1 MKVVNLRNESADIYC
16 GRKSSYRAKY
26 GADCSALGNPF
37 PTRGRSTR
45 KECVEEYK
53 QLVQENK
60 EWFAEKLRV
69 LVEYEKQ
76 LGREL
81 TLGCFCAPK
90 ICHCDVLIHFVKH
103 QLRFV
108 PRPMAPKPVST
119 HPKTYDEEIYD
130 ALIDALRH
138 QEDERGN
145 VQQYGSKSDAVI
157 LVHTQM
163 LDQHEGDM
171 TVKEQR
177 DLLGLIWATV
187 ANIETE
193 DYR

>member
-1 MKVVNLRNESADIYC
+1 MRVVNLRNESADVYC

-26 GADCSALGNPF
+26 GADCSDLGNPF
-37 PTRGRSTR
+37 PVRGRTTR
-45 KECVEEYK
+45 KETIQAYE

-60 EWFAEKLRV
+60 SWFAEKIRIL
-69 LVEYEKQ
+69 LEYEQQ

-90 ICHCDVLIHFVKH
+90 PCHCDVLIHFAKYK
-103 QLRFV
+103 LRFV

-138 QEDERGN
+138 QEDERGSIK
-145 VQQYGSKSDAVI
+145 QYGSKSDAVI
-157 LVHTQM
+157 SVNTQM

-171 TVKEQR
+171 TVKEQKN
-177 DLLGLIWATV
+177 LLGLIWATV